1 MTLRTR
7 FESARRTIG
16 HAVDVIRNAEEH
28 DVEEQVLELSRTRRW
43 LAPLAFVVSAFTMLF
58 AGLKLLVT
66 NWRLTL
72 VQIPPALWIW
82 VLMIDLKAHV
92 LHGRDFVQL
101 SGPLLALVIAALIG
115 ITMLCFHMNA
125 VFAFAITQAG
135 EPDHPDVR
143 AARHAARAHRRT
155 INSWSFGIGA
165 LVAYAAL
172 VADRIGPYWFA
183 ATMSIAIGV
192 LMVCYV
198 AVPSRMI
205 GLRKDDR
212 SRRERIAAGVVSGTV
227 SAIVCTPPYLLA
239 RLGLLMLGSSVL
251 RVPGIV
257 LLAIGLMLQ
266 AGATSSVKAVKM
278 SATLV
283 AAQRSSDALP
293 SDGTSL
299 EGQRDPGD

>member
-7 FESARRTIG
+7 FESARHAIG
-16 HAVDVIRNAEEH
+16 HVVDAIRNADEH
-28 DVEEQVLELSRTRRW
+28 DVEQQVLELSRTRRW

-72 VQIPPALWIW
+72 VQIPPAVWIW

-92 LHGRDFVQL
+92 LHGRDFVVL
-101 SGPLLALVIAALIG
+101 SGWLLAVVILTLVAL
-115 ITMLCFHMNA
+115 TMVSFWLNA
-125 VFAFAITQAG
+125 LFAFAVIQPG
-135 EPDHPDVR
+135 KPDVH
-143 AARHAARAHRRT
+143 AARHALRAHRRT
-155 INSWSFGIGA
+155 VDAWGFGIGL

-172 VADRIGPYWFA
+172 IADRIGPYWFA
-183 ATMSIAIGV
+183 VTMSITIGI
-192 LMVCYV
+192 LMVSYV

-205 GLRKDDR
+205 GLRKEAR
-212 SRRERIAAGVVSGTV
+212 STREKIAASVVSGTV
-227 SAIVCTPPYLLA
+227 SAVICTPPYLLA

-251 RVPGIV
+251 RVPGVV

-283 AAQRSSDALP
+283 AAQRS
-293 SDGTSL
+293 TSPD
-299 EGQRDPGD
+299 EPVED

>member
-7 FESARRTIG
+7 FESTRRTVG
-16 HAVDVIRNAEEH
+16 HVVDVIRNADEH

-72 VQIPPALWIW
+72 VQIPPAVWIW

-92 LHGRDFVQL
+92 LHGRDFTQA
-101 SGPLLALVIAALIG
+101 SGPLLAFAITAVIGL
-115 ITMLCFHMNA
+115 TMLCFHMNA
-125 VFAFAITQAG
+125 VFAFAITQPG
-135 EPDHPDVR
+135 EPDVR
-143 AARHAARAHRRT
+143 AARQAARAHRRT
-155 INSWSFGIGA
+155 ISSWSFGIGA
-165 LVAYAAL
+165 LVAYAAFL
-172 VADRIGPYWFA
+172 ADRIGPYWFA
-183 ATMSIAIGV
+183 ATMSVAIGI
-192 LMVCYV
+192 LMVTYV
-198 AVPSRMI
+198 AVPSRLI

-212 SRRERIAAGVVSGTV
+212 SRRDRIAASVVGGTV
-227 SAIVCTPPYLLA
+227 SAIVCTPPYVLA
-239 RLGLLMLGSSVL
+239 RLGLLMLGSSAL

-257 LLAIGLMLQ
+257 LLAIGLTLQ

-283 AAQRSSDALP
+283 AAQRSSGPD
-293 SDGTSL
+293 
-299 EGQRDPGD
+299 DPVED

>member
-1 MTLRTR
+1 MTLRETY
-7 FESARRTIG
+7 SSVHRRLA
-16 HAVDVIRNAEEH
+16 HAIDVIRNAEEG
-28 DVEEQVLELSRTRRW
+28 DVEREVLQLSNTRRW

-72 VQIPPALWIW
+72 VQIPPAVWIW

-92 LHGRDFVQL
+92 LHGRDFTQL
-101 SGPLLALVIAALIG
+101 SGPLLALVIAGVIG
-115 ITMLCFHMNA
+115 VTMVCFHMNA
-125 VFAFAITQAG
+125 VFAFAITQDG
-135 EPDHPDVR
+135 RPDVR
-143 AARHAARAHRRT
+143 TARHSAREHRHT
-155 INSWSFGIGA
+155 IIGWSFGIGV
-165 LVAYAAL
+165 LIAYAAL
-172 VADRIGPYWFA
+172 IADRVGPYWFA
-183 ATMSIAIGV
+183 VTMSIAIGI
-192 LMVCYV
+192 LMICYV

-205 GLRKDDR
+205 GLRTEPR
-212 SRRERIAAGVVSGTV
+212 SRRDRLAASVVSGTV

-257 LLAIGLMLQ
+257 LLALGLMLQ

-283 AAQRSSDALP
+283 AAQRAGSDAEP
-293 SDGTSL
+293 DQSVGSDHSRPTA
-299 EGQRDPGD
+299 

>member
-1 MTLRTR
+1 VTLRTR
-7 FESARRTIG
+7 FESARHTVG

-72 VQIPPALWIW
+72 VQIPPAVWIW

-92 LHGRDFVQL
+92 LHGRDFTQA
-101 SGPLLALVIAALIG
+101 SGPLLAFAISAVIGL
-115 ITMLCFHMNA
+115 TMLCFHMNA
-125 VFAFAITQAG
+125 VFAFAITQSG

-143 AARHAARAHRRT
+143 AARQAARAHRRT
-155 INSWSFGIGA
+155 INSWGFGIGA
-165 LVAYAAL
+165 LVAYAAFL
-172 VADRIGPYWFA
+172 ADRIGPYWFA
-183 ATMSIAIGV
+183 VTMSIAIGI
-192 LMVCYV
+192 LMVTYV

-212 SRRERIAAGVVSGTV
+212 TRRERIAASVVSGTV
-227 SAIVCTPPYLLA
+227 SAIVCTPPYVLA

-283 AAQRSSDALP
+283 AAQRSSGAASTD
-293 SDGTSL
+293 
-299 EGQRDPGD
+299 DPPT